1 MAAWVKC
8 DDGAST
14 ASQGLV
20 GSLLGDTGY
29 GMNLRMSNST
39 SEGLRGDV
47 PKNTSNYYISNVNE
61 GSAWPDSNW
70 HHIAFVSDGRTATL
84 YRDGTSIA
92 TQTLNS
98 LATANQQE
106 TTNVLLFGAYHSSGS
121 V

>member
-1 MAAWVKC
+1 MGEVRRR
-8 DDGAST
+8 SNT

-39 SEGLRGDV
+39 SEGLKARTE
-47 PKNTSNYYISNVNE
+47 NTSNYYISNVNE

-92 TQTLNS
+92 TQTLN
-98 LATANQQE
+98 L
-106 TTNVLLFGAYHSSGS
+106 
-121 V
+121 